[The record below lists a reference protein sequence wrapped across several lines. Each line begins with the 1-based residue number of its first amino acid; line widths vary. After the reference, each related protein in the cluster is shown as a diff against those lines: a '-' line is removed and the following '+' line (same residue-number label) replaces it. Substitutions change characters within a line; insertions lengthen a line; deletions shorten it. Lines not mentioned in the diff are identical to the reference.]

1 LARRARARGGGER
14 RRSARAARRGLRRD
28 RKGKASPRFL
38 ARLPES
44 GVVAKLRSTS
54 RLAQQTF
61 LKKHRL
67 RDVLILLAA
76 IWVLWTFGLSEA
88 GLPKLVAVQRQN
100 AQLRVEI
107 EELEA
112 QEDALRVQVEALK
125 DKKNTQ
131 AVEQAARDEHAMV
144 KDGEVLVRF
153 HEVGEG
159 EKERGRQERQ

>member
-1 LARRARARGGGER
+1 MPQQL
-14 RRSARAARRGLRRD
+14 
-28 RKGKASPRFL
+28 L

-88 GLPKLVAVQRQN
+88 GLPKLVAVKRQN
-100 AQLRVEI
+100 AELRVEI

-112 QEDALRVQVEALK
+112 REAALRVEVDALK
-125 DKKNTQ
+125 DRRNTR
-131 AVEQAARDEHAMV
+131 AVEHAARDEHAMV

-153 HEVGEG
+153 HEVGES
-159 EKERGRQERQ
+159 EVREED

>member
-1 LARRARARGGGER
+1 MSQRL
-14 RRSARAARRGLRRD
+14 
-28 RKGKASPRFL
+28 L

-44 GVVAKLRSTS
+44 GVVAKLRGTS

-88 GLPKLVAVQRQN
+88 GLPKLVAVNRQN
-100 AQLRVEI
+100 AELRVEI

-112 QEDALRVQVEALK
+112 QEAALRVEVDALK
-125 DKKNTQ
+125 DKRNTR
-131 AVEQAARDEHAMV
+131 AVEHAARDEHAMV

-153 HEVGEG
+153 HEIGEG
-159 EKERGRQERQ
+159 EQREED